1 MKIIE
6 KTKNTPKIII
16 HEQTLEIEGES
27 SPENSIEFYK
37 PVFDWLNENIKNKKE
52 INVKFFFDYFNTS
65 TSKCLIDIL
74 DIINNYYKNDGK
86 VNFVWQYHDYDE
98 DMLETIKEFLETV
111 NFTSKVQKI

>member
-16 HEQTLEIEGES
+16 HEQTLEIDGES
-27 SPENSIEFYK
+27 APENSLEFYK
-37 PVFDWLNENIKNKKE
+37 PVFDWLNQNIKEKKE
-52 INVKFFFDYFNTS
+52 INIKFCFDYFNTS

-74 DIINNYYKNDGK
+74 DTINNFHKNGGK
-86 VNFVWQYHDYDE
+86 INFVWAYHEYDE

-111 NFTSKVQKI
+111 DFPSKIEKT